1 MEPASLISIYKFF
14 GLWQFSVC
22 LFSGTALIF
31 IWKSIAQE
39 SQQKFDRGLL
49 WLSLAIYVWALS
61 GILDLMYSYQLSGN
75 ITALNDPIYQGTQSI
90 LSTLNSALI
99 LFALPYFKHIPPI
112 VSPIIKSPTWKF
124 LVSITFGFSSIV
136 TLLMISGI
144 VVPSKV
150 RFVFSIDF
158 IYAIFTLVFLG
169 FILWES
175 FAKRGLK
182 NLSYLSALA
191 IACTL
196 IAQIFKLDDHEF
208 LRIFFSCTFK
218 TILIMLFFAL
228 ALGWAKEVAKIIV
241 PNSKEAFLVLFPM
254 NKNRMS
260 SGAQIILTLPPLL
273 QTKKIKLTEKA
284 FQLITTFSTKAME
297 LDETEGWLEIKPK
310 SDKLGNYDIKDYNE
324 INRLMDQILKEI
336 QAGSV
341 PAEELKQQLKT
352 GLFEYSN
359 NRKVRLKIPS
369 RNITISE

>member
-1 MEPASLISIYKFF
+1 METTSLISIYKFF

-22 LFSGTALIF
+22 VFSGTALIF
-31 IWKSIAQE
+31 IWKNISQE

-61 GILDLMYSYQLSGN
+61 GILDLLYSYQLSGQ
-75 ITALNDPIYQGTQSI
+75 LPGLSDPIYQGTQSI

-99 LFALPYFKHIPPI
+99 LFSLPYFKHIPTI

-124 LVSITFGFSSIV
+124 LVSITFGFSAIV
-136 TLLMISGI
+136 TFLMITGI
-144 VVPSKV
+144 VIPSKI

-175 FAKRGLK
+175 FTKRGLK
-182 NLSYLSALA
+182 NLSYLSAIA

-196 IAQIFKLDDHEF
+196 LAQIFKLDDHEF

-228 ALGWAKEVAKIIV
+228 ALGWAKEVAKIV
-241 PNSKEAFLVLFPM
+241 LPNSQESYLLLFPM
-254 NKNRMS
+254 NKNRINT
-260 SGAQIILTLPPLL
+260 GAQMVLTLTPLF
-273 QTKKIKLTEKA
+273 QTHPIKLTDKA
-284 FQLITTFSTKAME
+284 FQLMTIFASKKAAQNQ
-297 LDETEGWLEIKPK
+297 LEGWLEIKPK
-310 SDKLGNYDIKDYNE
+310 SDKSGNYDIKDYNE
-324 INRLMDQILKEI
+324 INRLIDQITKEI
-336 QAGSV
+336 PSKDDES
-341 PAEELKQQLKT
+341 EELRNQLKFA
-352 GLFEYSN
+352 LFEYSN

-369 RNITISE
+369 NNISILE